1 MILVFNDADIR
12 IPLIIL
18 AVIVILICIAYL
30 LLICCTSFFMYSFS
44 REINKKLEFLN
55 LIIYQK
61 CEAINQISE
70 ELSKY
75 INETNP
81 LYLFL
86 NNPNYKEYHKLS
98 TAEIEEFYYY
108 TEKMITEIQKIYIN
122 NDLEEL
128 KKPVEHFFKNVEDM
142 NEKYYQT
149 SQLYNTKVIGY
160 NYWRNFFST
169 KWLKKILHIKEK
181 QTI

>member
-1 MILVFNDADIR
+1 
-12 IPLIIL
+12 
-18 AVIVILICIAYL
+18 
-30 LLICCTSFFMYSFS
+30 
-44 REINKKLEFLN
+44 
-55 LIIYQK
+55 
-61 CEAINQISE
+61 
-70 ELSKY
+70 
-75 INETNP
+75 
-81 LYLFL
+81 
-86 NNPNYKEYHKLS
+86 
-98 TAEIEEFYYY
+98 
-108 TEKMITEIQKIYIN
+108 MITEIQKIYIN

-128 KKPVEHFFKNVEDM
+128 KKPVEVFFKNIEEM